1 MSYEQKFNAWYVY
14 MLCCS
19 AALGGIM
26 FGYSTGVIAGAV
38 SSIQSAF
45 DLTPSE
51 VGWAASSIIVGAVIG
66 ALTAGSIGDKLGR
79 KRALLMSA
87 VIFIIT
93 SWLSATTPSFT
104 IFNLARIACGFAV
117 GVAGTIAPMYMSEIS
132 PAKIRGKASG
142 IYNLSTV
149 TGQLI
154 VFIVNFF
161 IAKGM
166 TEAWMHDEGWRMMIG
181 MQLVP
186 SVIML
191 VLTFLLPESPYW
203 CIKNQRP
210 EHAVKVLKRI
220 YPEFNEAE
228 ASILFNRQASAHS
241 DEHSQTSKT
250 AAVKSSPVMKYI
262 LVVGILIAVLQQFTG
277 INVMNYY
284 APLVL
289 QNASTTQDTILFQT
303 IFIAL
308 FNGIGGL
315 IGMNLFDRYGRL
327 PVMKI
332 GTIGAIIGLLIA
344 SWGMYTH
351 DTGYITIFGILF
363 FMLLFAMGWGAGAWV
378 LISEIFPERIRGI
391 GMSLA
396 VSLMWV
402 ANFLITLVFP
412 IVNDNVWLQSNFN
425 GAFSMW
431 IFVVFNMI
439 CYYFL
444 SKYVPETKGVALAD
458 IERLAAEK
466 MQKNRGQST
475 GSVQSKLP

>member
-1 MSYEQKFNAWYVY
+1 MSYESKFNSWYVY
-14 MLCCS
+14 MLCCI

-38 SSIQSAF
+38 DSIQKFYRLSPAQ
-45 DLTPSE
+45 
-51 VGWAASSIIVGAVIG
+51 VGWAVSSIIAGAVVGA
-66 ALTAGSIGDKLGR
+66 LSAGKIADALGR
-79 KRALLMSA
+79 KKALMLAA
-87 VIFIIT
+87 VIFVV
-93 SWLSATTPSFT
+93 SAWVSATTPSFA
-104 IFNLARIACGFAV
+104 IFSLARIICGIAV
-117 GVAGTIAPMYMSEIS
+117 GLAGTVAPMYMSEIS
-132 PAKIRGKASG
+132 PTQIRGKASG

-149 TGQLI
+149 GGQLV

-166 TEAWMHDEGWRMMIG
+166 TETWMVQEGWRLMMG

-186 SVIML
+186 SVAML
-191 VLTFLLPESPYW
+191 VLTLFLPESPHWY
-203 CIKNQRP
+203 IKNQRG
-210 EHAVKVLKRI
+210 EKAVRVLSRI
-220 YPEFNEAE
+220 YPEFNQEEARL
-228 ASILFNRQASAHS
+228 LFAQRPARSAQS
-241 DEHSQTSKT
+241 
-250 AAVKSSPVMKYI
+250 AGSSATVMTPVLRFI
-262 LVVGILIAVLQQFTG
+262 LVVGVLIAVLQQFTG

-289 QNASTTQDTILFQT
+289 QHASSSKDAVLFQT

-327 PVMKI
+327 PVMKV
-332 GTIGAIIGLLIA
+332 GTLGAIIGLLIA

-351 DTGYITIFGILF
+351 NTGYITIFGILF

-378 LISEIFPERIRGI
+378 LISEIFPEKIRGF

-402 ANFLITLVFP
+402 ANFLITQFFP
-412 IVNDNVWLQSNFN
+412 TVNDNPYLQQHFN

-431 IFVVFNMI
+431 IFVVFNI
-439 CYYFL
+439 ACYWFL
-444 SKYVPETKGVALAD
+444 QRYVPETKGVALEN
-458 IERLAAEK
+458 IEQLALEK
-466 MQKNRGQST
+466 MH
-475 GSVQSKLP
+475 KLQGASEAVAGHETSRRL

>member
-38 SSIQSAF
+38 GSIQSAF
-45 DLTPSE
+45 GLTPSE

-66 ALTAGSIGDKLGR
+66 ALTAGAIGDKLGR
-79 KRALLMSA
+79 KRALLVSA
-87 VIFIIT
+87 IIFIVT

-104 IFNLARIACGFAV
+104 VFNLARIACGFAV
-117 GVAGTIAPMYMSEIS
+117 GLAGTVAPMYMSEIS

-161 IAKGM
+161 VAKGM
-166 TEAWMHDEGWRMMIG
+166 TEAWMNDEGWRMMIG
-181 MQLVP
+181 LQIVP
-186 SVIML
+186 SIIML
-191 VLTFLLPESPYW
+191 LLTLFLPESPYW
-203 CIKNQRP
+203 CIKNQRSTD
-210 EHAVKVLKRI
+210 AVKVLKRI

-228 ASILFNRQASAHS
+228 ASILFNRPVPRTDESSALKS
-241 DEHSQTSKT
+241 SP
-250 AAVKSSPVMKYI
+250 VKSSPVMKYI

-289 QNASTTQDTILFQT
+289 QNESTTQDTILFQT

-332 GTIGAIIGLLIA
+332 GTIGSILGLLIA

-351 DTGYITIFGILF
+351 DSGYITIFGILF

-378 LISEIFPERIRGI
+378 LISEIFPEKIRGI

-402 ANFLITLVFP
+402 ANFLITLLFP
-412 IVNDNVWLQSNFN
+412 IVNDNTWLQANFN

-431 IFVVFNMI
+431 IFVVFNII
-439 CYYFL
+439 CYIFL

-458 IERLAAEK
+458 IERVAAEK
-466 MQKNRGQST
+466 MHKKSGDLVNYAE
-475 GSVQSKLP
+475 K